1 MHSEAGDATLMRGT
15 LGSFEGPQ
23 AEAGTTPPRRRL
35 EAVAKGACS
44 PASDRGRPSAHPLP
58 IHANAVAALPP
69 AATFRPGQFIYHVS
83 LHQLTGLLTG
93 AEIVDNFTIS
103 GNSLGDQEWSGYVPV
118 TTIADNGSIVN
129 TGEYGFN
136 NGSW

>member
-1 MHSEAGDATLMRGT
+1 MS
-15 LGSFEGPQ
+15 S
-23 AEAGTTPPRRRL
+23 
-35 EAVAKGACS
+35 
-44 PASDRGRPSAHPLP
+44 
-58 IHANAVAALPP
+58 
-69 AATFRPGQFIYHVS
+69 Y
-83 LHQLTGLLTG
+83 QLAGLLPG